1 MKHDIIYFFICV
13 FCIYIFCFTDNFKNK
28 CRKKYDNR
36 LQEYLNPKVI
46 IAYGIFFLSS
56 LITVVAYKYVPL
68 SLGPI
73 LESCGYIFITL
84 LGYFILHEKVR
95 KKKLIGLIV
104 ILMGISIFNMQ

>member
-1 MKHDIIYFFICV
+1 MTLYVFLFVFSVFISSV
-13 FCIYIFCFTDNFKNK
+13 SQTILKTSAE
-28 CRKKYDNR
+28 KKYDNR

-84 LGYFILHEKVR
+84 LGYFILHEKVG

-104 ILMGISIFNMQ
+104 ILMGISIFNM

>member
-1 MKHDIIYFFICV
+1 MTLYVFLFVFSVFISSV
-13 FCIYIFCFTDNFKNK
+13 SQTILKTSAE
-28 CRKKYDNR
+28 KKYDNR

-46 IAYGIFFLSS
+46 IAYGVFFLSS

-84 LGYFILHEKVR
+84 LGYFILHEKVG
-95 KKKLIGLIV
+95 KKKLIGLMV
-104 ILMGISIFNMQ
+104 ILMGIGIFNI

>member
-1 MKHDIIYFFICV
+1 MTL
-13 FCIYIFCFTDNFKNK
+13 YIFLFVFSVFISSVSQTILKTSAE
-28 CRKKYDNR
+28 KKYDNR

-84 LGYFILHEKVR
+84 LGYFILHEKVGN
-95 KKKLIGLIV
+95 KKLIGLIV